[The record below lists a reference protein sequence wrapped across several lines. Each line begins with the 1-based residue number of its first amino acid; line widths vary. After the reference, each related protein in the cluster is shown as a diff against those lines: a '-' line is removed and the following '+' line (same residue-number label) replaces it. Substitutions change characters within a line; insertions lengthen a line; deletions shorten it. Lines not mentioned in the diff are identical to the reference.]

1 MRILWRST
9 WGCEKGWKWLPA
21 LAGNA
26 LTAIFLI
33 AKYGVVWCGAV
44 PGFAPSPPLGEGWDG
59 GQRRWPCEPCSIK
72 AWPPVLLPLPQ
83 GEGGGEGQR
92 LWQKCCFCTDLE
104 MRHKDLWPLQPARSL
119 LRPEARSRP
128 GGRGTFLCLA
138 KEKSPKERRPGWLRP
153 FASLRATCGARV
165 QRGLAQTRALQALKQ
180 SQALFRWPLRSS
192 AQPDGWVENPD
203 SRTAGQPD
211 SRTAGQPQAQNLIS
225 RPPLRHAPAASH
237 PRS

>member
-33 AKYGVVWCGAV
+33 AKYGVVRCGAV

-138 KEKSPKERRPGWLRP
+138 KEKYPKERRPDCLRP

-165 QRGLAQTRALQALKQ
+165 QRGLAQTRLRFRQ
-180 SQALFRWPLRSS
+180 SQALVRWPLRSS
-192 AQPDGWVENPD
+192 AQPDGWVEKPN
-203 SRTAGQPD
+203 SQTAK
-211 SRTAGQPQAQNLIS
+211 QPQAPSPIS
-225 RPPLRHAPAASH
+225 RPPPRCAPAASH

>member
-1 MRILWRST
+1 MASSACWECADSYFFNSKIRR
-9 WGCEKGWKWLPA
+9 GA
-21 LAGNA
+21 
-26 LTAIFLI
+26 
-33 AKYGVVWCGAV
+33 VRCGAGLC
-44 PGFAPSPPLGEGWDG
+44 PFPPAGGRLGWG
-59 GQRRWPCEPCSIK
+59 PAAVACEPCSIK

>member
-1 MRILWRST
+1 MASNACWTFAGSYFFNSKMR
-9 WGCEKGWKWLPA
+9 
-21 LAGNA
+21 
-26 LTAIFLI
+26 
-33 AKYGVVWCGAV
+33 CGAV
-44 PGFAPSPPLGEGWDG
+44 RCRALLLPPLGEGWDG

-72 AWPPVLLPLPQ
+72 ARPPVLLPLPQ

-119 LRPEARSRP
+119 LRPEAGSRP

-203 SRTAGQPD
+203 RRTAGQPDSRTAGQPD
-211 SRTAGQPQAQNLIS
+211 SRTAGQPDS
-225 RPPLRHAPAASH
+225 RTAPSPKPYFPPATP
-237 PRS
+237 PRSSSIASP